1 MPKFFVPAAAD
12 STKAEEV
19 YADLRSRAEK
29 MRGGPMSERRIFRID
44 FRHNGN
50 RHYSEVGRP
59 DSQTKYLVPAIFEDH
74 NKNLYLTVTAAGNP
88 MVNSDSVLSIE
99 DFA

>member
-44 FRHNGN
+44 F
-50 RHYSEVGRP
+50 
-59 DSQTKYLVPAIFEDH
+59 AIMATDIIPRLGSLIA
-74 NKNLYLTVTAAGNP
+74 KP
-88 MVNSDSVLSIE
+88 KIWS
-99 DFA
+99 